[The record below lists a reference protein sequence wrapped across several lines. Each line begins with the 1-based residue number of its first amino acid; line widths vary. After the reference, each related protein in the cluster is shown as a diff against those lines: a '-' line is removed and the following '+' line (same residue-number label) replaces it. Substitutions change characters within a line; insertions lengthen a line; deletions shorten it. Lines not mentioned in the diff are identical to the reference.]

1 MTDNIQK
8 SSWHQMCQEHICGSR
23 SRHVLAVQTASHAM
37 SIVLSAQMDVLPS
50 SYCCLPEEKAVI
62 EAQYLRLRLVGRG
75 HDANKREFIAT
86 MDAVDRE
93 LGAAGGP
100 FFLGPELSMVDVVF
114 APFLERIA
122 ASILYYK
129 GFTVCGGG

>member
-1 MTDNIQK
+1 
-8 SSWHQMCQEHICGSR
+8 
-23 SRHVLAVQTASHAM
+23 
-37 SIVLSAQMDVLPS
+37 
-50 SYCCLPEEKAVI
+50 
-62 EAQYLRLRLVGRG
+62 
-75 HDANKREFIAT
+75 

-100 FFLGPELSMVDVVF
+100 FFLGADLSMVDVVF

-129 GFTVCGGG
+129 GFTVRGDGYVPFFPYPCLERTFMQGLTKRKS